1 MSHPVGNEAN
11 SAERSLG
18 QLVASATAEMSAL
31 VHDEIALAKA
41 ELRQDVKRG
50 ATGGAAVSV
59 AGVFALFSLPVL
71 SFAAA
76 YGIHNLG
83 LGLAWSFLIVGAA
96 YLVLAGLLALL
107 AVTKFKKVKPPER
120 SIASAKQTAAI
131 LGNAKPHPRPAPLAG
146 VSADMK
152 PLTAVP
158 ADARPLPASAASVSV
173 SEVSVSEVSVSE
185 KSGESGTGTVGR
197 SSA

>member
-1 MSHPVGNEAN
+1 MSDPGNSAANAVG
-11 SAERSLG
+11 AERSLG

-50 ATGGAAVSV
+50 AIGGAAITI

-83 LGLAWSFLIVGAA
+83 LGLAWSFLIVGVAF
-96 YLVLAGLLALL
+96 LLLAGLLALL
-107 AVTKFKKVKPPER
+107 AVAKFKKVKPPER
-120 SIASAKQTAAI
+120 SIASAKQTAAV
-131 LGNAKPHPRPAPLAG
+131 LQGVKPHTRPAQ
-146 VSADMK
+146 DK
-152 PLTAVP
+152 VP
-158 ADARPLPASAASVSV
+158 V
-173 SEVSVSEVSVSE
+173 
-185 KSGESGTGTVGR
+185 
-197 SSA
+197 

>member
-1 MSHPVGNEAN
+1 MSDPGTQVADAVRTGTVVQPI
-11 SAERSLG
+11 STDRSIG

-41 ELRQDVKRG
+41 ELRQDVRRG
-50 ATGGAAVSV
+50 AMGGAAITV

-83 LGLAWSFLIVGAA
+83 LGLAWSFLIVGGA
-96 YLVLAGLLALL
+96 YLVLAALAAVLALL
-107 AVTKFKKVKPPER
+107 KFKKVKPPEKT
-120 SIASAKQTAAI
+120 IASAKETAAV
-131 LGNAKPHPRPAPLAG
+131 LQNVKPHPRKVG
-146 VSADMK
+146 KRVK
-152 PLTAVP
+152 
-158 ADARPLPASAASVSV
+158 SVA
-173 SEVSVSEVSVSE
+173 
-185 KSGESGTGTVGR
+185 R

>member
-1 MSHPVGNEAN
+1 MSAVDQGAQG
-11 SAERSLG
+11 AERTLG

-41 ELRQDVKRG
+41 ELRQDVKRAG
-50 ATGGAAVSV
+50 IGGAAITV

-96 YLVLAGLLALL
+96 FLLLAGLLALI
-107 AVTKFKKVKPPER
+107 AVKKFKKVKPPER
-120 SIASAKQTAAI
+120 SIASVKRTAAVV
-131 LGNAKPHPRPAPLAG
+131 GTVKPHPRPVSDKAVG
-146 VSADMK
+146 VA
-152 PLTAVP
+152 
-158 ADARPLPASAASVSV
+158 
-173 SEVSVSEVSVSE
+173 
-185 KSGESGTGTVGR
+185 R
-197 SSA
+197 SSS